1 MSEVKD
7 VLPTEATG
15 HGTVAGPAALSVQIS
30 QVTQRQEE
38 LAQAVQRLG
47 ASVAEFGQLPGY
59 VEQIGAVLA
68 DLAKEVAAH
77 DMMTVQ
83 RRLDDLAETVS
94 EVGALRAE
102 VAAVAH
108 AATDTPTA
116 QHRGAVCWWPDL
128 TTGDHRAQAL
138 DSLAVWVDEVLRAR
152 HPEMYNQLGACWY
165 LHPDILDELTALRA
179 AWYDAYRDPGAPATA
194 AIEWHDRWLP
204 GVMRRCR
211 AAIRARGCKGRHE
224 KEAPV
229 TEPFRDRQEFR
240 NFIRLGP
247 EPAVPVSDAAG
258 LASDAGALAS
268 MAAPP
273 WEPATEPPDEP
284 PLWTASSEPAPPLG

>member
-1 MSEVKD
+1 M
-7 VLPTEATG
+7 
-15 HGTVAGPAALSVQIS
+15 
-30 QVTQRQEE
+30 
-38 LAQAVQRLG
+38 AQ
-47 ASVAEFGQLPGY
+47 
-59 VEQIGAVLA
+59 
-68 DLAKEVAAH
+68 
-77 DMMTVQ
+77 
-83 RRLDDLAETVS
+83 
-94 EVGALRAE
+94 
-102 VAAVAH
+102 
-108 AATDTPTA
+108 AATDMATA
-116 QHRGAVCWWPDL
+116 QTHGAASWWPDL
-128 TTGDHRAQAL
+128 TTGDHRAEAL

-179 AWYDAYRDPGAPATA
+179 AWYAAYRDPGAPATA

-247 EPAVPVSDAAG
+247 APAVPVSDADA
-258 LASDAGALAS
+258 LASDAAAAS
-268 MAAPP
+268 AAAPP
-273 WEPATEPPDEP
+273 WEPAQEPAAEP
-284 PLWTASSEPAPPLG
+284 PLWAASSEPAPPLG